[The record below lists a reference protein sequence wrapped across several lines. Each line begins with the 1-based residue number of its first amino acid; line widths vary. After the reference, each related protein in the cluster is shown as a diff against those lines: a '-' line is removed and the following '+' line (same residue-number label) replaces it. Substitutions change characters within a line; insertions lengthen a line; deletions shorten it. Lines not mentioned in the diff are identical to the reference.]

1 MELPKI
7 SLSEGSV
14 LGGIKSKLGIG
25 EKNNDNYNEDDSDYN
40 QYEAYNDDDAHFDD
54 TFGYNDEYDSYD
66 DQAPYYQDNASDT
79 RIGNPFASSGGV
91 TRPRLVSLED
101 VRANTQL
108 DTSPHSSEGNRS
120 SYDPDASS
128 NVVPAY
134 DFEASA
140 QELRSQ
146 GLNSLFNPT
155 VNSEEAPEFNTNAFA
170 PKENNAALQSA
181 STEKPT
187 TDRPAIV
194 SPLSVQPTLRPA
206 GTSYE
211 TYANPAARTPSGY
224 ARTLEVTRPKA
235 YGDVEGIART
245 VRNGNIAILCLT
257 STPGD
262 LSKRLLDFS
271 FGVASALSAHVECIG
286 NKVFALYLGD
296 ALSNREM
303 QILKEQGV
311 L

>member
-25 EKNNDNYNEDDSDYN
+25 AKNNDNYNEDDSDYN
-40 QYEAYNDDDAHFDD
+40 QYETYNDDDANFDD
-54 TFGYNDEYDSYD
+54 TFGYADDYDSYD
-66 DQAPYYQDNASDT
+66 NQSYYQEEASDT

-108 DTSPHSSEGNRS
+108 DTSPRSSEDDCS
-120 SYDPDASS
+120 SYASDTSS

-134 DFEASA
+134 DFESSA

-155 VNSEEAPEFNTNAFA
+155 TSDSSSPSFGTFAQQPEA
-170 PKENNAALQSA
+170 NNATSQGA
-181 STEKPT
+181 STEKPA
-187 TDRPAIV
+187 TDRPAVV

-211 TYANPAARTPSGY
+211 AYANPAARTPSGY
-224 ARTLEVTRPKA
+224 ARTLDVTRPKA

-245 VRNGNIAILCLT
+245 VRNGNIAILCLA

-296 ALSNREM
+296 ALSNNEM